1 MVSEARIRE
10 MTLEDLPRLGEIN
23 PTFVSDAVLQVER
36 VEEGLGVTWWLRE
49 TPLAQPFNKGP
60 GYDPSEA
67 ELAELRRRLQQGQG
81 LYLVA
86 EAGGR
91 IVALLDVEP
100 QEWNHT
106 AWVWDIL
113 VDWDYRGRGIGRSLM
128 QRAIAWARERG
139 YRALCLETQS
149 NNINA
154 CRFYRHLGFRLTG
167 IRDDLYSNADI
178 AKGEVAIFWSYPL
191 TIP

>member
-1 MVSEARIRE
+1 VVSEARIRE
-10 MTLEDLPRLGEIN
+10 MILEDLPRLGEIN
-23 PTFVSDAVLQVER
+23 PTFVSDTVLQVER
-36 VEEGLGVTWWLRE
+36 IEEDLGVAWRLRE

-60 GYDPSEA
+60 GYGPSEA

>member
-1 MVSEARIRE
+1 MGDIQIRDL
-10 MTLEDLPRLGEIN
+10 TLEDVPRLREIN
-23 PTFVSDAVLQVER
+23 PTFVSDTVLKVER
-36 VEEGLGVTWWLRE
+36 GEEGMEVAWRLHEV
-49 TPLAQPFNKGP
+49 PLAQPFDKGH
-60 GYDPSEA
+60 GYDPTEE
-67 ELAELRRRLQQGQG
+67 ELAELRRRLQRGQG

-91 IVALLDVEP
+91 IVALLEVEP

-113 VDWDYRGRGIGRSLM
+113 VDWNYRRRGVGRSLM
-128 QRAIAWARERG
+128 QRAIAWAKERD
-139 YRALCLETQS
+139 YRALSLETQS

-154 CRFYRHLGFRLTG
+154 CRFYQRMGFRLTG
-167 IRDDLYSNADI
+167 IREDLYTNEDI

-191 TIP
+191 RR

>member
-1 MVSEARIRE
+1 V
-10 MTLEDLPRLGEIN
+10 
-23 PTFVSDAVLQVER
+23 
-36 VEEGLGVTWWLRE
+36 
-49 TPLAQPFNKGP
+49 PLAQPFDKGH
-60 GYDPSEA
+60 GYDPTEE
-67 ELAELRRRLQQGQG
+67 ELAELRRRLQRGQG

-91 IVALLDVEP
+91 IVALLEVEP

-113 VDWDYRGRGIGRSLM
+113 VDWNYRRRGVGRSLM
-128 QRAIAWARERG
+128 QRAIAWAKERD
-139 YRALCLETQS
+139 YRALSLETQS

-154 CRFYRHLGFRLTG
+154 CRFYQRMGFRLTG
-167 IRDDLYSNADI
+167 IREDLYTNEDI

-191 TIP
+191 RRQALHPQYFLPLRRAILDQRLDQMKELRQGLCFALLL